1 MGDFQTFGLSNFGD
15 SRAHFFEMIA
25 ADFYVYFLFLF
36 FVWILCG
43 IFVGR
48 EDPIKRAE
56 TCCEAKIIKLLY
68 VMAKHESI
76 VTSETLWR

>member
-1 MGDFQTFGLSNFGD
+1 MKHCGISKIEILSYFHD

-56 TCCEAKIIKLLY
+56 TCCEAKIIKLL
-68 VMAKHESI
+68 
-76 VTSETLWR
+76 

>member
-1 MGDFQTFGLSNFGD
+1 MENANSNETFWVVLKHFGMGLSNFGD
-15 SRAHFFEMIA
+15 SRAHFFEMIV

-56 TCCEAKIIKLLY
+56 TCCEAKIIKLLCNG
-68 VMAKHESI
+68 K
-76 VTSETLWR
+76 T

>member
-1 MGDFQTFGLSNFGD
+1 MIFKHCGIRLSNFG
-15 SRAHFFEMIA
+15 EMKV

-56 TCCEAKIIKLLY
+56 TCCEAKIIKLLCNG
-68 VMAKHESI
+68 K
-76 VTSETLWR
+76 T